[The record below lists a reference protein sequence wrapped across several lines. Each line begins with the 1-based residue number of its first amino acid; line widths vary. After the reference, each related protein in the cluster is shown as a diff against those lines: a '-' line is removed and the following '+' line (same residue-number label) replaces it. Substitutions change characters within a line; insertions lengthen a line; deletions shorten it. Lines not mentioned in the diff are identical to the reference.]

1 MKPSSVELSPWK
13 GRQLV
18 SVEGTPL
25 SVLGSAVL
33 PLYLDHTVFST
44 QIIVADGLTTEGVL
58 GLDFLE
64 SNRCT
69 IDTGRRVLQCGDN
82 SISVSLCSS
91 TEPQCAVLLSE
102 TIRIPSFSE
111 LEVMADTTG
120 VMARGL
126 GHSYLLEPIAST
138 KLPVQAAWALV
149 APSASRIPV
158 RLLNPS
164 TQPVTVHKGTKIAFL
179 EEADGLVISPVL
191 DGGKTNVSS
200 PSENILQEKR
210 NQLWKMVQ
218 DAESELTETEADKL
232 FQLLC
237 SYADVFADSPD
248 ELGCTDAAQH
258 QIYIGDS
265 RPIRQ
270 PPRRIPAVQQED
282 VNRLLKNMQER
293 DIIQPSNSPWAS
305 PIIMV
310 KKKNGAL
317 RFCAD
322 YRKLN
327 AVTQRDAYPLPR
339 VDDALDTLAGCQ
351 WFTTLD
357 LISGYWQ
364 VQLHP
369 EDKQKTAFT
378 TSQGLFEFN
387 VVVNCNI
394 NTSFL

>member
-58 GLDFLE
+58 GLD
-64 SNRCT
+64 
-69 IDTGRRVLQCGDN
+69 TGYHVLQCGDN

-91 TEPQCAVLLSE
+91 TEPFSSQCAVLLSE

-138 KLPVQAAWALV
+138 KLPVQAARALV

-191 DGGKTNVSS
+191 ETNVSS
-200 PSENILQEKR
+200 PSENISQEKR
-210 NQLWKMVQ
+210 DQL
-218 DAESELTETEADKL
+218 
-232 FQLLC
+232 
-237 SYADVFADSPD
+237 
-248 ELGCTDAAQH
+248 
-258 QIYIGDS
+258 
-265 RPIRQ
+265 
-270 PPRRIPAVQQED
+270 
-282 VNRLLKNMQER
+282 
-293 DIIQPSNSPWAS
+293 
-305 PIIMV
+305 
-310 KKKNGAL
+310 
-317 RFCAD
+317 
-322 YRKLN
+322 
-327 AVTQRDAYPLPR
+327 
-339 VDDALDTLAGCQ
+339 
-351 WFTTLD
+351 
-357 LISGYWQ
+357 
-364 VQLHP
+364 
-369 EDKQKTAFT
+369 
-378 TSQGLFEFN
+378 
-387 VVVNCNI
+387 
-394 NTSFL
+394 